1 MESQY
6 GAMNVQQ
13 TLPNSITTYIL
24 KFQNNKQETHT
35 IVVQRTLILYYII
48 LYILPIKIM
57 VIWCNVIIP

>member
-1 MESQY
+1 
-6 GAMNVQQ
+6 MNVQQ

-57 VIWCNVIIP
+57 VI